1 VTTRFWHPFADMH
14 RVTGHELV
22 LARGQGAWI
31 EDEDGRRYL
40 DAIAGLWYCIVGH
53 GRAEIAEAA
62 AAQLRTLASYS
73 SFGSLAARP
82 TLDLAERLA
91 AIAPVEDA
99 VVFFGSGGSDAV
111 DTAAKLARRY
121 WDAQGKPE
129 RRLIVSREHAYHGMH
144 AFGTGLSGIPAMR
157 EGYGGPIVGDTIQVG
172 AHDVDGLER
181 LFAERGS
188 EIAAFIGEPVIG
200 AGGVIPPIDG
210 YWEAV
215 ARLCDG
221 YGVLLVADE
230 VVTGFGRLGTAFG
243 AERFDFVPDMVT
255 FAKGVT
261 SGYLPLGGVMVGGRV
276 REPFWDGDGI
286 AVFRHGYTYSGHA
299 TACAAALANLDI
311 LEAERLVERVR
322 ALEPVLARE
331 IARLDEAPL
340 VGETRA
346 IGLTAAVELDPVAVA
361 ADPSLAEQVAL
372 VSRRYGV
379 LTRALRGVALQISPA
394 FVISEA
400 EIAALVD
407 GLEEALSDVATRAA
421 GRH

>member
-1 VTTRFWHPFADMH
+1 VPTRFWHPFADMH
-14 RVTGHELV
+14 RVVDHELV
-22 LARGQGAWI
+22 LARGEGAWI
-31 EDEDGRRYL
+31 EDEGGRRYL
-40 DAIAGLWYCIVGH
+40 DATAGLWYCIVGH
-53 GRAEIAEAA
+53 GRAEIADAA

-73 SFGSLAARP
+73 TFGSFVARP
-82 TLDLAERLA
+82 TLDLAERLTA
-91 AIAPVEDA
+91 MAPMEDA

-121 WDAQGKPE
+121 WDVQGRPE

-181 LFAERGS
+181 LFAERGN

-200 AGGVIPPIDG
+200 AGGVIPPVAG

-215 ARLCDG
+215 SRLCDG
-221 YGVLLVADE
+221 FGVLLVADE
-230 VVTGFGRLGTAFG
+230 VVTGFGRLGMPFG
-243 AERFDFVPDMVT
+243 ADRFDFVPDMVI

-261 SGYLPLGGVMVGGRV
+261 SGYLPLGGVLVGGRV
-276 REPFWDGDGI
+276 REPFWSGASGP
-286 AVFRHGYTYSGHA
+286 VFRHGYTYSGHA
-299 TACAAALANLDI
+299 TACAVAQANLDI
-311 LEAERLVERVR
+311 IEGEGLIERVR
-322 ALEPVLARE
+322 SLEPVLARE

-346 IGLTAAVELDPVAVA
+346 IGLMAAVELDPAVVA
-361 ADPSLAEQVAL
+361 ADPSLPEQVAT
-372 VSRRYGV
+372 SARRHGV
-379 LTRALRGVALQISPA
+379 LTRSLRGVALHVSPP
-394 FVISEA
+394 FVITEG

-407 GLEEALSDVATRAA
+407 GLEAALSETATHAATR
-421 GRH
+421 R